1 MIFNKS
7 FRGHRSLW
15 AMSFFAQQ
23 DTFIFINSE
32 SNFMP
37 AGVCGIVMRR
47 SYFPVPIETD
57 FRGCESCRRN
67 AANYA
72 RTTKMRKG
80 FVIEIIV

>member
-1 MIFNKS
+1 
-7 FRGHRSLW
+7 
-15 AMSFFAQQ
+15 
-23 DTFIFINSE
+23 
-32 SNFMP
+32 MP